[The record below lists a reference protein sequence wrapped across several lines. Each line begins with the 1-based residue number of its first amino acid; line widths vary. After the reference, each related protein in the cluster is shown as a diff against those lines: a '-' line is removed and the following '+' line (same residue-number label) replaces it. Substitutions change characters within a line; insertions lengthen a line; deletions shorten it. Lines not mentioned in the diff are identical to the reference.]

1 MSADHLVSGD
11 GQPTPL
17 ALAPAAAAR
26 LVAFFESLSPASLDR
41 LGSVYAANAYFKDPF
56 NEVRGLPAIRKV
68 FCHMYDTLEQ
78 PRFVVNGCVVE
89 GAQCFLTWNFEF
101 HFKRFA
107 RQQPQTVRGASH
119 LVFGADGLVDFH
131 RDYWDAA
138 EELYEKLP
146 LLGSLMRWLKKRA
159 SQ

>member
-1 MSADHLVSGD
+1 MSADPLATSGD
-11 GQPTPL
+11 PSGHL
-17 ALAPAAAAR
+17 ATAAAAR
-26 LVAFFESLSPASLDR
+26 LVAFFESLSPASLDQ
-41 LGSVYAANAYFKDPF
+41 LGSVYAATAYFKDPF
-56 NEVRGLPAIRKV
+56 NEVRGLPAIGKV
-68 FCHMYDTLEQ
+68 FRHMYDTLEQ
-78 PRFVVNGCVVE
+78 PRFVVTGCVVQ

-101 HFKRFA
+101 RFKRFA
-107 RQQPQTVRGASH
+107 PDQPQTVRGASH
-119 LVFGADGLVDFH
+119 LVFDADGRVDFH